1 MGRTNQSEWRYQAK
15 NVFHIITLEE
25 TGGGGEERT
34 EDILFRAKSGT
45 EVTLADYS
53 LDYSFDRYIIHWTIE
68 SRIWQ
73 LPRFTFQ
80 FISYSCGWNY

>member
-25 TGGGGEERT
+25 TGGGGEER
-34 EDILFRAKSGT
+34 T